1 MIKINNI
8 SKSYGELNVLKN
20 ISFEI
25 QNSEIVSIMGASGAG
40 KTTLLNIIGTL
51 DRADS
56 GEILIDGRDVT
67 KLSDTELSLFRN
79 KEIGFVFQFHYLL
92 SEFTAMENTLMPA
105 LLYDNDRKKAENKV
119 KELFETLSLNGKENS
134 FPNELSGG
142 EQQRVAIARALINSP
157 SLILADEPSGNLDS
171 QNAQQLFS
179 LFSFLRE
186 KYNQTFVIVTHSE
199 KFSDIADRKLIISD
213 GRILG

>member
-119 KELFETLSLNGKENS
+119 KELFETLSLKGKENS